1 MLIHTTSRRNNTNQF
16 LTLLTLENIQ
26 EYSSPADG
34 KAASL
39 EKPLLSHAWSSAFS
53 FSKCHIEETAPYD
66 PFTPYVSGVE
76 AFARYARFWTRGYD
90 VYTPI
95 NNIVYHDY
103 SPQADGHDS
112 KEWFKQRRQRL
123 RLESLARIHTMLQIS
138 GGDSSET
145 AQANLGV
152 YGLGKRRTMQ
162 QLTEFVGIDF
172 VKKTGNRAVSEVVCW
187 PLLSPSDFVSHSR
200 TLEIFRL

>member
-1 MLIHTTSRRNNTNQF
+1 VLFQTACRGHKTNWF
-16 LTLLTLENIQ
+16 KILLTLANFQ
-26 EYSSPADG
+26 EFSSPADG
-34 KAASL
+34 KAANL

-66 PFTPYVSGVE
+66 PFIPYVFGVE
-76 AFARYARFWTRGYD
+76 QFARYARFWTRGYD
-90 VYTPI
+90 VYTPTK
-95 NNIVYHDY
+95 NIVYHDY

-123 RLESLARIHTMLQIS
+123 RVESLARIHTMLQIP

-152 YGLGKRRTMQ
+152 YGLGKRRTIQ
-162 QLTEFVGIDF
+162 QLMDFAGIDL
-172 VKKTGNRAVSEVVCW
+172 VKKTGNRAVSELMCW
-187 PLLSPSDFVSHSR
+187 PLSFSLR
-200 TLEIFRL
+200 TPFLTV